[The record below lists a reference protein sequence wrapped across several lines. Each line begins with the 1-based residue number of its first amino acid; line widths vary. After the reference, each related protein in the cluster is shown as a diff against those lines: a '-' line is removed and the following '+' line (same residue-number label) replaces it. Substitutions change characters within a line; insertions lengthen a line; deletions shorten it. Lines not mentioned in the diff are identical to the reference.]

1 MQLWNYIGK
10 YIWSRLCVKERG
22 WGKRNKSVQK
32 VVKNEKEDFF
42 FKSI

>member
-32 VVKNEKEDFF
+32 VVNAGGVYATD
-42 FKSI
+42 